1 MAALVAMTVAAG
13 TAHAGTW
20 MQVSCVN
27 PNGSA
32 APSEGWSAFTQG
44 TIAIGDGNNTN
55 CAPGVPMAAYLGNQ
69 ADAQDQQAET
79 LQFTPPAGSALVG
92 GSLAVNLTAYGG
104 DQFGTAQADVL
115 EPQFKLDASDAVFAC
130 INQNGCGGTTTP
142 AYTGAVTL
150 PAGRDGNLYVTAI
163 CTAFPGHTCD
173 QNIPGTNNGYW
184 ALAQVTSAHLL
195 LSSAAAPQGSGFSGS
210 ALQRNTRGVAHVVFT
225 AADPG
230 GPGVYSV
237 SAAID
242 GTPVYSATPNV
253 NDGACVPVGTDTSG
267 ALMFDSAQPCPVTE
281 VVDVPIPTAG
291 LADGSHELAL
301 TVTDAARNSAT
312 VLDQTITTSNP
323 QTTPSPS
330 GRRALHATFVISW
343 RWKGASTLLR
353 SIRVKRLLRN
363 ARVAVSCSG
372 KHCPKL
378 RASARGPRKAAA
390 LLRTLA
396 GRRLRAGQSLLITVT
411 APHHAAERIAL
422 RIRKGL
428 KPSARLLR

>member
-1 MAALVAMTVAAG
+1 
-13 TAHAGTW
+13 
-20 MQVSCVN
+20 
-27 PNGSA
+27 
-32 APSEGWSAFTQG
+32 
-44 TIAIGDGNNTN
+44 
-55 CAPGVPMAAYLGNQ
+55 
-69 ADAQDQQAET
+69 
-79 LQFTPPAGSALVG
+79 
-92 GSLAVNLTAYGG
+92 
-104 DQFGTAQADVL
+104 
-115 EPQFKLDASDAVFAC
+115 
-130 INQNGCGGTTTP
+130 
-142 AYTGAVTL
+142 
-150 PAGRDGNLYVTAI
+150 
-163 CTAFPGHTCD
+163 
-173 QNIPGTNNGYW
+173 
-184 ALAQVTSAHLL
+184 
-195 LSSAAAPQGSGFSGS
+195 
-210 ALQRNTRGVAHVVFT
+210 VAHVVFT

-390 LLRTLA
+390 LLRKLA

-411 APHHAAERIAL
+411 APRHAAERIAL